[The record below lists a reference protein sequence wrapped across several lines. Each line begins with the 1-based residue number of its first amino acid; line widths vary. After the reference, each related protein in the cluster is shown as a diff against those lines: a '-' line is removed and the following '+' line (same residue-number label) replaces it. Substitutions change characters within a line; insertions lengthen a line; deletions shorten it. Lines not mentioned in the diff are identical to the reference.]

1 MFFFLE
7 DHGNANYADD
17 YSAKTNH
24 KLVIEEL
31 EKSSSILFKWLQTK
45 HVKVNTDKRHLSLS
59 GNTQLTSN
67 IDNNL
72 ITSEKEQMLLG
83 ITIDSNRSFEEVI
96 NNMCLKASQKLNSL
110 ARIAC
115 YLDIQKRRTIMK
127 SFITSQFG
135 YCSLVLIF
143 HSRSLNNKINSLY
156 ERALRITYGDKTST
170 FQQLL
175 EKTTVSIHH
184 RNLQTLSTEMVKIS
198 NSLSPE
204 IVK

>member
-1 MFFFLE
+1 MFYFVE

-17 YSAKTNH
+17 YCAKTNH
-24 KLVIEEL
+24 KLAIEEL
-31 EKSSSILFKWLQTK
+31 EKPSSILFKWLQTK
-45 HVKVNTDKRHLSLS
+45 HMKVNRDKSHLLLS

-83 ITIDSNRSFEEVI
+83 ITIDSNRSFEELI

-135 YCSLVLIF
+135 YCLLVLIF

-156 ERALRITYGDKTST
+156 ERALRI
-170 FQQLL
+170 
-175 EKTTVSIHH
+175 
-184 RNLQTLSTEMVKIS
+184 MVIKLPHF
-198 NSLSPE
+198 NSY
-204 IVK
+204 

>member
-45 HVKVNTDKRHLSLS
+45 HVKVNTDKRHLLLS

-83 ITIDSNRSFEEVI
+83 ITIDSNRSFEELI
-96 NNMCLKASQKLNSL
+96 NNMCLKATQKRNSL

-127 SFITSQFG
+127 SFITYQFG

-143 HSRSLNNKINSLY
+143 HSRNLNNKINSIY

-175 EKTTVSIHH
+175 EKNNCFYTS
-184 RNLQTLSTEMVKIS
+184 
-198 NSLSPE
+198 
-204 IVK
+204 